1 MTDQTI
7 GNAPSGENSSPA
19 GTEKF
24 PVSGSKYILLSTIRD
39 YIWNYLTSLTAK
51 TSIVDADQLSLAD
64 SAASNVSK
72 KITFANFMASI
83 ATYTATWSNKTLTTP
98 TIGSF
103 VNATH
108 THRGAAQGGSLTQ
121 IRGGTV
127 GDPASW
133 YTNRRP
139 QIFMF
144 RADAALT
151 ITRIHISGGDSTP
164 TSEMAG
170 DLKFA
175 DDTFTGGFA
184 NATVIDVC
192 DTTNGVFTA
201 TSSFDDATVPSGK
214 YVYFQMDSAPH
225 ADWKDF
231 FIEVHFTY
239 D

>member
-1 MTDQTI
+1 MA
-7 GNAPSGENSSPA
+7 GNAIGSASGGENSSPA

-24 PVSGSKYILLSTIRD
+24 PVSGSKYMLLSTIAE
-39 YIWNYLTSLTAK
+39 YIRTLTQTLT
-51 TSIVDADQLSLAD
+51 
-64 SAASNVSK
+64 
-72 KITFANFMASI
+72 
-83 ATYTATWSNKTLTTP
+83 NKTLTTP
-98 TIGSF
+98 TIASF

-108 THRGAAQGGSLTQ
+108 THRGAAAGGSLTQ
-121 IRGGTV
+121 IRSGVV
-127 GDPASW
+127 GNPNSW
-133 YTNRRP
+133 YTNIRA
-139 QIFMF
+139 QIVMF
-144 RADAALT
+144 RTDAAIT
-151 ITRIHISGGDSTP
+151 ITRIHIHGADTTP
-164 TSEMAG
+164 TSELAG

-175 DDTFTGGFA
+175 DDVNTGGFA

-192 DTTNGVFTA
+192 DTTSGVFTA